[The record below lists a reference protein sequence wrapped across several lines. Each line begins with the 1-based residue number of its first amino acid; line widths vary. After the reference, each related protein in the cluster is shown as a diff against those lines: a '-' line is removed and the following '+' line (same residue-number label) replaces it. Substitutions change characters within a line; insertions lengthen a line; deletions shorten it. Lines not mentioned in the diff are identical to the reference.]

1 LHGYYTLDA
10 GVKGDINRSYYFEG
24 AGSTTQLPYSFQGPR
39 ESDFNFKD
47 TISIADQIWSPC
59 NVNRNRVLNL
69 ANGLS
74 GNKSQF
80 PNARDL
86 PNLYHISWRRCSYSR
101 PQLSRSEV
109 PRAGIQPTSKDCVK
123 R

>member
-10 GVKGDINRSYYFEG
+10 GVNGDINRSYYFEG

-59 NVNRNRVLNL
+59 
-69 ANGLS
+69 
-74 GNKSQF
+74 KSIATGF
-80 PNARDL
+80 
-86 PNLYHISWRRCSYSR
+86 
-101 PQLSRSEV
+101 
-109 PRAGIQPTSKDCVK
+109 
-123 R
+123 